1 MFSSTVQFGINES
14 KTVDEVD
21 GDLALKSRQGSTK
34 SNKSNKS
41 TKSKKESS
49 SSEDSSDDSSSSSS
63 SSSDSGQLQMTHDLS
78 VINMRKPT

>member
-34 SNKSNKS
+34 SNKS

-49 SSEDSSDDSSSSSS
+49 SSEDSSDDSSSSSG

-78 VINMRKPT
+78 T